1 MPNFISKRLN
11 LKSLPFSYGKS
22 EFLAIASEL
31 RDGKKTDISLVL
43 ARVCNNEFLLI
54 IKKRA
59 NDSYLI
65 KGDKIL
71 KPTNISI
78 LQRGLSDFKAA
89 FCDEIISNAINQK
102 SVPQNLA
109 FNINENE
116 LAIIAEYFSARNSN
130 ANGFLEQN
138 FNATKISNFK
148 NSNNF
153 SVYENFE
160 NLCLEIGFGSGAHLL
175 FRAQNEPDTLF
186 VGIEIHRPSLAKVS
200 NLASQMKLK
209 NVLLLNVDA
218 RSALSLLPSNALNKI
233 FVHFPVPWNKSPS
246 RRVINNEMAK
256 ECDRVLKNG
265 GIFEL
270 RSDDREF
277 FDASLA
283 CFLNLTNA
291 KIKIY
296 KNRSL
301 EIISKY
307 EKRWLSEH
315 KDIYDMHYFCMQDS
329 CDLKNIDKE
338 FTFTEIFSRRFLE
351 NFKNKTLKF
360 DDFFVHLQGVFV
372 LENSNENFILKVSFG
387 SFIAPNTSYIM
398 VENDKARYLKTPLKT
413 SANLK
418 AHEVIK
424 KILSCEI
431 L

>member
-1 MPNFISKRLN
+1 MPNFICKSLK

-31 RDGKKTDISLVL
+31 RDGKKTNISLVL
-43 ARVCNNEFLLI
+43 ARVCNKEFLLI
-54 IKKRA
+54 IKKRT

-116 LAIIAEYFSARNSN
+116 LAVIAGHFSATKNSN
-130 ANGFLEQN
+130 A
-138 FNATKISNFK
+138 K

-175 FRAQNEPDTLF
+175 FRAQNEPHTLF
-186 VGIEIHRPSLAKVS
+186 AGIEIHRPSLTKVS
-200 NLASQMKLK
+200 NLASQIKLK

-218 RSALSLLPSNALNKI
+218 RSALSLLPSNTINKI

-283 CFLNLTNA
+283 CFLNLINA

-329 CDLKNIDKE
+329 CNLKNIEKE
-338 FTFTEIFSRRFLE
+338 FIFTEIFSRRFLE
-351 NFKNKTLKF
+351 NFKNKTFKF

-413 SANLK
+413 NANLK